1 MRLQRFDLKA
11 FGPFTD
17 RSLVFDSKGP
27 GLHIIF
33 GPNEAGKSS
42 SLRGLKALLYGFH
55 PQTPDNF
62 HHSYDQLL
70 VGGCLENEDGQN
82 LTFRRRK
89 KRLNDLIDADGNPLD
104 ASLLAAFLQGVEPE
118 IFESLY
124 GIDHT
129 HLVEGGN
136 EILAQQGEVG
146 KALFAAG
153 AGISSL
159 RDVISGLEQ
168 EASDLFKPSG
178 SKPEIN
184 KAIKRF
190 KELQQQVK
198 ALSLAPKEWKELR
211 KALQDAKAERTSL
224 EQDRESKNTALRRLE
239 RLQQAIPELASL
251 KLWQEHAAALGE
263 VDILPPDIGERHQ
276 QVEQAIREAA
286 GQLQTSS
293 QRLKQLEEKRR
304 AISLNKTLLEQGDLV
319 DDFHQRLGE
328 YRKGQKDRPERNG
341 MRINLRKEAA
351 LLLGQV
357 RADMALED
365 VATLRPMLTKKR
377 TIQSLSSR
385 FEAIS
390 QHVGQAKKQR
400 KGSEQELKEVEKS
413 LLAIP
418 EQKDHRGLN
427 VAVKLARKAGDIDS
441 KIDKARSDIE
451 QGQRECL
458 TELKRIGLWSGDLFS
473 LMELALPLA
482 ETVQQFEQTYSE
494 LGDERRVL
502 AKERKAALKEL
513 KSAETELKKLEYGG
527 DVPSENDLHDTRGK
541 RDKGWQLLRRQWL
554 ADENV
559 SAESQNYD
567 PEKPLPD
574 AYEGLVRQADV
585 IADRLRNEADRV
597 AHSANLK
604 AQVEQQQ
611 ELFAGCDTSEKD
623 LGRREK
629 IVDEAWAKTWK
640 PLGISARS
648 PREMSGWLTAMEK
661 LRYRVGELLKKE
673 LDVVNEETRQR
684 QLQQQLV
691 KELQNMEVK
700 ELPPTEAQPLGPVL
714 VFAETIMEQIDRQQ
728 TGLNLLKERQKK
740 AQKAFLQAGEEYK
753 EAQETLIDWQE
764 QWQKAVSGLG
774 LKGEISTLEA
784 MDYLESL
791 QSCLDKEKQAGD
803 LQKRIDGI
811 DRDAAHLEKEVKTLL
826 EKAAPD
832 LMDLPLD
839 QAILQLRAS
848 LGQAQ
853 KDNTLYDQLSEELE
867 SLQTD
872 VALGEKK
879 LQEARE
885 RLEELLSI
893 TKCEKAEELGSII
906 GRFLE
911 YQKLQEK
918 IATSESTLARIGAG
932 TPLDDLIA
940 QAETVSADELPGR
953 IESLRQDVE
962 EKIHPAIN
970 TISQEIG
977 EISNKLIIMDGS
989 GKAAEVSEQM
999 EQELARIRR
1008 LAERYTRVK
1017 LVSRILQQEIERYR
1031 EMHQDPVLH
1040 IASNYFA
1047 KLTLN
1052 SFTSLKADVNDKG
1065 EPVLVGGRVDGKW
1078 TGVSGMSDG
1087 TRDQLYL
1094 ALRLATLEWRMQTS
1108 EPMPFIVDDILIN
1121 FDDDRSRAT
1130 LNVLAELGRKN
1141 QVILFTHHRQ
1151 LVDEAE
1157 KIGEKEEVVVHNL

>member
-1 MRLQRFDLKA
+1 MRLKRLDLKA

-17 RSLVFDSKGP
+17 RSLEFDSKGP

-62 HHSYDQLL
+62 LHSYDQLL
-70 VGGCLENEDGQN
+70 VGGCLERGDGED
-82 LTFRRRK
+82 LIFWRRK
-89 KRLNDLIDADGNPLD
+89 KRVNDLIDADGNPLD
-104 ASLLAAFLQGVEPE
+104 AGLLAAFLQGVEPD

-124 GIDHT
+124 GIDHN

-159 RDVISGLEQ
+159 RDVIAGLEQ

-190 KELQQQVK
+190 KELQQEVK
-198 ALSLAPKEWKELR
+198 AVSLAPKQWKELR
-211 KALQDAKAERTSL
+211 QDLQDTESERTRL
-224 EQDRESKNTALRRLE
+224 EQDRDSKSKELRRLE
-239 RLQQAIPELASL
+239 RLAQAIPEISSL
-251 KLWQEHAAALGE
+251 KLWQEHSVALGE
-263 VDILPPDIGERHQ
+263 VDILPKDIGERQQ
-276 QVEQAIREAA
+276 QVEQATREAA

-293 QRLKQLEEKRR
+293 ERLKQLEEKRG
-304 AISLNKTLLEQGDLV
+304 AISLNKALLEQGDVV

-351 LLLGQV
+351 LLLKQV
-357 RADMALED
+357 RADMPLEE
-365 VATLRPMLTKKR
+365 VETLRPMLTKKR
-377 TIQSLSSR
+377 TVQALSSR
-385 FEAIS
+385 FEVIS
-390 QHVGQAKKQR
+390 QQVSHAKKQS
-400 KGSEQELKEVEKS
+400 KVSEQELKEVEKS
-413 LLAIP
+413 LLATPVI
-418 EQKDHRGLN
+418 KDPRELN
-427 VAVKLARKAGDIDS
+427 LAVKLARKAGDIDT
-441 KIDKARSDIE
+441 KIDKVRNDIE

-458 TELKRIGLWSGDLFS
+458 TELKRIGLWSGDLS
-473 LMELALPLA
+473 ALMELALPLS
-482 ETVQQFEQTYSE
+482 ETVQQFEQKYSE
-494 LGDERRVL
+494 FGDERRL
-502 AKERKAALKEL
+502 FAKERKDALKEL
-513 KSAETELKKLEYGG
+513 KTAETELKKLEYGG
-527 DVPSENDLHDTRGK
+527 EVPSENDLHDTRGN

-554 ADENV
+554 GNENV
-559 SAESQNYD
+559 SKESQIYD

-574 AYEGLVRQADV
+574 AYEGLVNQADV

-597 AHSANLK
+597 ANAATLK

-611 ELFAGCDTSEKD
+611 EVLTECDTTKKD
-623 LGRREK
+623 FDRREK
-629 IVDEAWAKTWK
+629 AADEVWVDTWK
-640 PLGISARS
+640 LLGISARS

-661 LRYRVGELLKKE
+661 LRYRVGDLLNKEREIVNDEARQRDLQQSLKKE
-673 LDVVNEETRQR
+673 LTD
-684 QLQQQLV
+684 
-691 KELQNMEVK
+691 MGGK
-700 ELPPTEAQPLGPVL
+700 ELPSAMTLGPVL
-714 VFAETIMEQIDRQQ
+714 VFAETFMDEIDRQQ
-728 TGLNLLKERQKK
+728 TKLDRLLERKKK
-740 AQKAFLQAGEEYK
+740 AQKDFSQAGEEYK
-753 EAQETLIDWQE
+753 EAQGAFVDWQE

-774 LKGEISTLEA
+774 LKGEISSLEA
-784 MDYLESL
+784 MDYLETL
-791 QSCLDKEKQAGD
+791 QTCLNKVKEAGD

-811 DRDAAHLEKEVKTLL
+811 DRDAANLEKEVKALL
-826 EKAAPD
+826 QKAAPG
-832 LMDLPLD
+832 MMALPLD

-848 LGQAQ
+848 LNQAQ
-853 KDNTLYDQLSEELE
+853 TDNTLYGRLTEELE
-867 SLQTD
+867 SLQTE
-872 VALGEKK
+872 VSLGEKK
-879 LQEARE
+879 LQYANEQMA
-885 RLEELLSI
+885 ELLSSA
-893 TKCEKAEELGSII
+893 KCKKPEELGSII
-906 GRFLE
+906 CRFLE

-932 TPLDDLIA
+932 TPIDELFV
-940 QAETVSADELPGR
+940 QAETVSADELPSQ

-962 EKIHPAIN
+962 KVINPAIN

-977 EISNKLIIMDGS
+977 EISNKLITMDGS
-989 GKAAEVSEQM
+989 GKAAEVSEKM

-1008 LAERYTRVK
+1008 FAERYTRVK
-1017 LVSRILQQEIERYR
+1017 LSSKILQQEIERYR
-1031 EMHQDPVLH
+1031 EMHQDPVLQ
-1040 IASNYFA
+1040 IASRYFA
-1047 KLTLN
+1047 ELTLN

-1065 EPVLVGGRVDGKW
+1065 EPVLVGIRTDGKW

-1094 ALRLATLEWRMQTS
+1094 ALRLATLEWRMETS

-1121 FDDDRSRAT
+1121 FDDDRTRAT
-1130 LNVLAELGRKN
+1130 LKVLAELGEKN

-1151 LVDEAE
+1151 LVDEAK
-1157 KIGEKEEVVVHNL
+1157 KIGENEEVLVHNL